1 MQLAAEAGNEYN
13 RMFFESIEEVATL
26 ALADKVFIQ
35 MPVAEQRDKWK
46 QAVENIRERARI
58 RLSFEYRGEQSTFS
72 EQLRLSDRYTR
83 SVLQDTMEELDI
95 GPTLGDLDD
104 VEMAHLEEYLS
115 NAKAIENYRTG
126 GQRSWS
132 Q

>member
-1 MQLAAEAGNEYN
+1 M
-13 RMFFESIEEVATL
+13 
-26 ALADKVFIQ
+26 
-35 MPVAEQRDKWK
+35 
-46 QAVENIRERARI
+46 
-58 RLSFEYRGEQSTFS
+58 GE
-72 EQLRLSDRYTR
+72 LG
-83 SVLQDTMEELDI
+83 I

-115 NAKAIENYRTG
+115 NAKTIENYARG